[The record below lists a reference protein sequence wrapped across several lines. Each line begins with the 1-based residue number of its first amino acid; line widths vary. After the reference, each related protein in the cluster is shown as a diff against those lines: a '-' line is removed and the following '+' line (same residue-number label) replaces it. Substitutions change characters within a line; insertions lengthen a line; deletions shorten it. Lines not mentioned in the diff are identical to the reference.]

1 MGLIR
6 KSEDLGN
13 VSDENKF
20 RFIEIFLKDV
30 KNVVNGG
37 LDFAS
42 NLVFPFVSVNF
53 TAANANLAV
62 AHSLNRLPRGY
73 FVISRSA
80 AGIVYDGTLESS
92 STTIYL
98 RSSAV
103 MTAKI
108 VFF

>member
-6 KSEDLGN
+6 KSEDLGG

-42 NLVFPFVSVNF
+42 NLVFPSVEVVF
-53 TAANANLAV
+53 TIANANVTITHGLT
-62 AHSLNRLPRGY
+62 RPIRGY
-73 FVISRSA
+73 FVISQNA
-80 AGIVYDGTLESS
+80 AGSVYNPSVLNNNTSVV
-92 STTIYL
+92 L